1 MRPQIRRTV
10 WVLAVAG
17 SMIAGCTGTDGGS
30 AATTGSTSTGSS
42 TGSSTGRPATP
53 GSSTTVVAS
62 GSGESSGSAVTGSPT
77 GSAAESAAGVVKESL
92 TPVIGTVTTLPV
104 PVRTTDGKVTL
115 AYELSLVNVPS
126 VPVTITTVKVIDV
139 ASGSV
144 WQEYSGDA
152 LLAHFKA
159 TGNAPGGAAPTAA
172 VLTGGQ
178 HGFVWL
184 DPAVPDGS
192 AVPTQLRHELTLSY
206 GTAPNPLIPA
216 QSTET
221 IAPTA
226 VRKESAPVITSP
238 LRGPNWFDANGCC
251 DEVTPHRGS
260 ANPVNGEFY
269 FAERF
274 AIDWVQLDEEKRL
287 YTGDQTKVE
296 SYPYYG
302 AEVHAVADG
311 VVVATLDGEPT
322 QTPGASPAVGALT
335 IDQYGGNYVVEQF
348 DQDGETYYAFFAHLQ
363 PGSVDG
369 HVKVGQQVRAGDAVG
384 LLGNTGNTDAP
395 HLHFHVMNSPNPL
408 ASDGLPYEF
417 EEFSLVG
424 QAASDDAIGTLFSG
438 APLPLSS
445 PGVTGPRTK
454 EMPSYLDLLDFP
466 ASGS

>member
-1 MRPQIRRTV
+1 M
-10 WVLAVAG
+10 
-17 SMIAGCTGTDGGS
+17 SF
-30 AATTGSTSTGSS
+30 
-42 TGSSTGRPATP
+42 
-53 GSSTTVVAS
+53 
-62 GSGESSGSAVTGSPT
+62 
-77 GSAAESAAGVVKESL
+77 
-92 TPVIGTVTTLPV
+92 
-104 PVRTTDGKVTL
+104 
-115 AYELSLVNVPS
+115 SLVNVPS

-144 WQEYSGDA
+144 LQEYSGDA

-269 FAERF
+269 LGA
-274 AIDWVQLDEEKRL
+274 ARL
-287 YTGDQTKVE
+287 E
-296 SYPYYG
+296 
-302 AEVHAVADG
+302 
-311 VVVATLDGEPT
+311 
-322 QTPGASPAVGALT
+322 
-335 IDQYGGNYVVEQF
+335 
-348 DQDGETYYAFFAHLQ
+348 
-363 PGSVDG
+363 
-369 HVKVGQQVRAGDAVG
+369 
-384 LLGNTGNTDAP
+384 
-395 HLHFHVMNSPNPL
+395 
-408 ASDGLPYEF
+408 
-417 EEFSLVG
+417 
-424 QAASDDAIGTLFSG
+424 
-438 APLPLSS
+438 
-445 PGVTGPRTK
+445 
-454 EMPSYLDLLDFP
+454 
-466 ASGS
+466 

>member
-369 HVKVGQQVRAGDAVG
+369 HVKVGQQVRTGDVVG